1 MLIKA
6 AATTTR
12 AAALK
17 MKIILTALHDVG
29 ARAGGCGVRGAA
41 AVNGQVT
48 FSFSA
53 YFSDLFSIYAHIYV
67 YIYVF
72 FT

>member
-17 MKIILTALHDVG
+17 MKIILTALHDV
-29 ARAGGCGVRGAA
+29 GGCGVRGAA